1 MRANLRQQ
9 NFDLNNIRIKIA
21 DFVWDQCTLLMC
33 VSCVLQVS
41 FSEETNMGGY
51 IEGQT
56 MTKSALDNMFSFSA
70 SLGFD
75 YYGLWKTKKR
85 LVITIINENG
95 AGPPLPQV
103 FTLSVKASGN
113 LRNFPAACA
122 PTARYDSF
130 LLLELLSVRS

>member
-1 MRANLRQQ
+1 MYSP
-9 NFDLNNIRIKIA
+9 DLN
-21 DFVWDQCTLLMC
+21 DL
-33 VSCVLQVS
+33 VLQVT
-41 FSEETNMGGY
+41 FSEDTNMGGY

-56 MTKSALDNMFSFSA
+56 MSKSALDNMFSYSV

-75 YYGLWKTKKR
+75 YYGIWRTKKQ
-85 LVITIINENG
+85 LVITIINEYG

-122 PTARYDSF
+122 PTVRLPSF
-130 LLLELLSVRS
+130 LQLKSSRDNADTERLCR